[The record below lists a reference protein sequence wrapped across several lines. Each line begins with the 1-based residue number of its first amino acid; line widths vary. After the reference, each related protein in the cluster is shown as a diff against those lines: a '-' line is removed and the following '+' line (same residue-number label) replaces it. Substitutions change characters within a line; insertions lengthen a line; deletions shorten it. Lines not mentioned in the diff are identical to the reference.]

1 MTSSLPITRPRGKSA
16 HWLEPLTASGAAQ
29 ACPLCLPSPANQ
41 LTSFGDLRPT
51 RPMEKARRFAPEP
64 SPLGGVTVSP
74 EEAGNGQS
82 PQPGGTFSSS
92 AFHPGNAFQTPARS
106 SPFNPVRKSDVTQDS
121 DFRTKSRIGKNGVF
135 PPAPPGV
142 RRPSENLSKPQRN
155 SSETPT
161 QTLD

>member
-1 MTSSLPITRPRGKSA
+1 MNSFFITQPRGKSA

-29 ACPLCLPSPANQ
+29 ACPSCLPSPANQ
-41 LTSFGDLRPT
+41 LTSSGDLRPS

-74 EEAGNGQS
+74 EDTGDGESAL
-82 PQPGGTFSSS
+82 PEGTFSSS

-121 DFRTKSRIGKNGVF
+121 DFRTKSRIGKNCVF

-142 RRPSENLSKPQRN
+142 RRPSENLFKLHRI

-161 QTLD
+161 QNLH